1 MYNVELIN
9 GIDPLLIVEAVS
21 SLQISLFEYL

>member
-1 MYNVELIN
+1 MYNVGLIN
-9 GIDPLLIVEAVS
+9 GIDPLLIVEDVS